1 MRVNQVILPGM
12 WHDVTPLF
20 YGCENCSPGH
30 SYGPAVRDCYLLH
43 YILEGKGTF
52 LRGGEAYSV
61 VKGDIFVIRPGE
73 VTTYQ
78 ADEQE
83 PWQYVWLG
91 FAGSGDMPFLQ
102 EPVLRQVPV
111 KHLFAYICD
120 YAYEQGMEGKIFAL
134 THELLWI
141 LSRSGRKDLRPGSR
155 YAEYL
160 KAYID
165 SGYMHSISMEEIAR
179 HLHVDRRYLTAL
191 FRERYGQS
199 PQNYL
204 TEYRLAKADSFL
216 KLGHSVSEAASMAGF
231 SDIANFSRRYKQ
243 EFGVSPSKNR

>member
-1 MRVNQVILPGM
+1 MRVNQVILPGI

-20 YGCENCSPGH
+20 YGGEDCSPGH

-43 YILEGKGTF
+43 YVMEGKGTF
-52 LRGGEAYSV
+52 LQGGEVHSV
-61 VKGDIFVIRPGE
+61 VKGDIFVIHPGE

-78 ADEQE
+78 ADQQD
-83 PWQYVWLG
+83 PWRYVWLG
-91 FAGSGDMPFLQ
+91 FACGEELPFMQ
-102 EPVLRQVPV
+102 EPVLRQMPV
-111 KHLFAYICD
+111 KHLFAYIGD
-120 YAYEQGMEGKIFAL
+120 HAEEQGLDGKIFSL

-141 LSRSGRKDLRPGSR
+141 LSRSARKDLRPGSR

-165 SGYMHSISMEEIAR
+165 SGYMHGISMEEIAGR
-179 HLHVDRRYLTAL
+179 LHVDRRYLTAL

-216 KLGHSVSEAASMAGF
+216 KQGHSVSEAASMAGF
-231 SDIANFSRRYKQ
+231 SDIANFSRRYKLK
-243 EFGVSPSKNR
+243 FGVSPSKNR